1 MSHPIKTFIV
11 DDEPLARRRLQRLMR
26 ADPDIRIVGNFES
39 AAEASSRARDL
50 APQLLILDIRM
61 PEVDGFELLSILN
74 RQGFNPYVIF
84 VTAHPDRSMDAFA
97 VGAVDYLLKPF
108 DEERLGRALAR
119 AKKLIVANDARNAA
133 SNPGTSSLRTDDA
146 TRLLL
151 TDRGKVIV
159 ISLHDI
165 EFIQSAARH
174 VKIYAEGR
182 CHMCNQSLNELERRL
197 STSSFVRIHR
207 STVINVQHLAELH
220 PSFHGDYE
228 VVLKRG
234 TRLAL
239 SRRYRDRLAP
249 FLLATT

>member
-1 MSHPIKTFIV
+1 MSNPIKAFIV
-11 DDEPLARRRLQRLMR
+11 DDEPLARRRLQRLVR
-26 ADPDIRIVGNFES
+26 ADPDIRIVGSFES
-39 AAEASSRARDL
+39 AAEAGSRAGDL
-50 APQLLILDIRM
+50 LPQLLILDIRM
-61 PEVDGFELLSILN
+61 PELDGFELLSTLN

-84 VTAHPDRSMDAFA
+84 VTAHPDRSMDAFG

-108 DEERLGRALAR
+108 DEERLERALAR
-119 AKKLIVANDARNAA
+119 AKKLIAANAGSDTGSAV
-133 SNPGTSSLRTDDA
+133 PSSLRTDDP

-151 TDRGKVIV
+151 TDRGKVV
-159 ISLHDI
+159 VLSLPDI
-165 EFIQSAARH
+165 EFIQSVARH
-174 VKIYAEGR
+174 VKIYADGR
-182 CHMCNQSLNELERRL
+182 CHVCNQSLNELERRL

-234 TRLAL
+234 TRLPL

>member
-1 MSHPIKTFIV
+1 MSDPIRTFIV

-26 ADPDIRIVGNFES
+26 ADPDIRILGAYES
-39 AAEASSRARDL
+39 AAEAGIRARDL

-61 PEVDGFELLSILN
+61 PEVDGFELLSTLN

-119 AKKLIVANDARNAA
+119 AKKLIAVNDAGKAA
-133 SNPGTSSLRTDDA
+133 GNPGQSSLRTDDA

-159 ISLHDI
+159 LSLHDI

-174 VKIYAEGR
+174 VKIYADGR
-182 CHMCNQSLNELERRL
+182 CHLCNQSLNELERRL

>member
-26 ADPDIRIVGNFES
+26 ADPDIRIVGTFES

-74 RQGFNPYVIF
+74 RQGCNPYVIF

-119 AKKLIVANDARNAA
+119 AKKLIAANDARNAA
-133 SNPGTSSLRTDDA
+133 SNPGTSSLRMDDA